1 MINLVDWQNVSLL
14 GIDVGFSQTR
24 ATTGIAVYE
33 HASLRSLCCVKSSSR
48 DRAGILNDGS
58 KFDAI
63 AIDGPILPVS
73 AADRLKRLS
82 ESLLI
87 GRGFNVR
94 CKPGMS
100 HHGFGLDLRRAAA
113 PIANEACLLAKPASK
128 AFGDKQIRHSI
139 PLVEAFPNAFL
150 GVLLDDID
158 YQAIGH
164 VSRGAKFD
172 RVYERAV
179 VTGRI
184 HSIFGDLG
192 WKTLEL
198 TEAIESEALSTSRAS
213 HERRAALICLLTA
226 ACALA
231 GNAEYVGD
239 ALGGWICLPPQ
250 KLWAPWARLALV
262 QRRAKLQK
270 GAAIILASDNA
281 NHAS

>member
-1 MINLVDWQNVSLL
+1 VSNLVDWRNVSLL
-14 GIDVGFSQTR
+14 GIDVGFSKTR

-33 HASLRSLCCVKSSSR
+33 HGSLSSLCCVKSSSQ
-48 DRAGILNDGS
+48 DRAGILNKGS

-63 AIDGPILPVS
+63 AIDGPILPAA
-73 AADRLKRLS
+73 AADGLKRLS

-113 PIANEACLLAKPASK
+113 PIVAEACLLAKPVSK

-150 GVLLDDID
+150 GVLLDDAD

-164 VSRGAKFD
+164 VPRGAKFD

-184 HSIFGDLG
+184 HSIFGELG
-192 WKTLEL
+192 WKAPEL
-198 TEAIESEALSTSRAS
+198 TETIESEALNSSRAS
-213 HERRAALICLLTA
+213 HEKRAALICLLTA
-226 ACALA
+226 ACGLA

-239 ALGGWICLPPQ
+239 ALGGWICLPPR
-250 KLWAPWARLALV
+250 KIWAPWAGLALMHRKSSL
-262 QRRAKLQK
+262 QRRPAV
-270 GAAIILASDNA
+270 ILARGKC
-281 NHAS
+281 